1 MKEYTITISENPVPA
16 LRPKVSG
23 KCRWYKEPYKSYKK
37 LLESKVYDSVLGNKS
52 LLFERYEPISIQIV
66 YEMPIP
72 SSLSKKKK
80 NNIVGMYHT
89 KKPDLDNLDKAI
101 LDSLSGQVFYD
112 DGQVVSLSS
121 TKKYSN
127 EPKTIVVIRSLD
139 G

>member
-1 MKEYTITISENPVPA
+1 MKEYTIVISENPVPA

-23 KCRWYKEPYKSYKK
+23 KCRWYSEPYKSYKK
-37 LLESKVYDSVLGNKS
+37 LLEDKVCDSVLGNKS

-72 SSLSKKKK
+72 SSLSKKKRDSM
-80 NNIVGMYHT
+80 VGMYHT